1 MSDRWTIPETRK
13 FKKRNKF
20 NRIVCCQCTRR
31 IVDILIELVHK
42 KDADQSNK

>member
-1 MSDRWTIPETRK
+1 MSDRWTIPETSK